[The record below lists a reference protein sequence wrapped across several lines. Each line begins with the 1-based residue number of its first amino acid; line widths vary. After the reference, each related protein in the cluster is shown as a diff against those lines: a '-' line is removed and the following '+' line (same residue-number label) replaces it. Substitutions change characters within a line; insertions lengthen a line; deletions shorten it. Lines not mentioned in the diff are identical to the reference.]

1 MTPVFFLPPLFLPHL
16 WNLRRSPCRPPAEI
30 LRFDRH
36 QSRPRTRVRSK
47 NGVPQKEVIARLK
60 SRKAKRGGEQRR
72 SSTAHRVSCC
82 LCRDCWMAAYVH
94 SVCKIAHHLH
104 RMYPKPLV
112 SMSRLRVAAFPLIRP
127 HIFSSSLFL
136 FLSVIL
142 YPSQA
147 CTTKKI

>member
-60 SRKAKRGGEQRR
+60 SRKAKLGSVVGEVLLFPTTEDMERIIRVIGG
-72 SSTAHRVSCC
+72 SDST
-82 LCRDCWMAAYVH
+82 
-94 SVCKIAHHLH
+94 
-104 RMYPKPLV
+104 
-112 SMSRLRVAAFPLIRP
+112 
-127 HIFSSSLFL
+127 
-136 FLSVIL
+136 
-142 YPSQA
+142 
-147 CTTKKI
+147 